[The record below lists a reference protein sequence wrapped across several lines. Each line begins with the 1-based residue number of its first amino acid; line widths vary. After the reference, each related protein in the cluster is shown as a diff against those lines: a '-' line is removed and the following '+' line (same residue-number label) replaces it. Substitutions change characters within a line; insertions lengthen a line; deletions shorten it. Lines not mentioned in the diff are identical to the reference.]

1 MASSRDTLSERQF
14 RRLVDLIQGKVGI
27 RLPPM
32 KRVMV
37 EARLRRRVRALD
49 LPDLASYGEQVI
61 EGTLS
66 GEELVHLI
74 DCVTTNK
81 TDFFREPAHFDALR
95 DTIVPKALANLPRGG
110 QLKVWSSAC
119 STGAEPYTIAMVL
132 DDIASRTPFRFQV
145 LGTDI
150 STQVLAQARRAI
162 YPADMAS
169 AIPEGFRRR
178 YVMRARDPAAN
189 DMRIVPELRRMVG
202 FGRVNLMD
210 AQFPVDRDMDVIFC
224 RNVLIY
230 FDRATQRQVLDRLI
244 THLKPGGWL
253 LIGHSESMACHDHQ
267 GVRQVMPTIYQAASA
282 KAHAA

>member
-1 MASSRDTLSERQF
+1 MATTRDALSEAQF

-81 TDFFREPAHFDALR
+81 TDFFREPAHFDVLR
-95 DTIVPKALANLPRGG
+95 DTIVPQALASQPRGG
-110 QLKVWSSAC
+110 QLKVWSAAC

-132 DDIASRTPFRFQV
+132 DDMASRTPFRFQV
-145 LGTDI
+145 MGTDI

-162 YPADMAS
+162 YPADMAN
-169 AIPEGFRRR
+169 AIPQALRRR
-178 YVMRARDPAAN
+178 YVMSARDPAAG
-189 DMRIVPELRRMVG
+189 DVRIVPELRRMVG

-210 AQFPVDRDMDVIFC
+210 AQYPVDRDMDVIFC

-230 FDRATQRQVLDRLI
+230 FDRQTQRQVLDRLI
-244 THLKPGGWL
+244 SHLRPGGWL
-253 LIGHSESMACHDHQ
+253 LMGHSESMACHDNG
-267 GVRQVMPTIYQAASA
+267 GVRQIMPTVYQTDKARARAA
-282 KAHAA
+282 